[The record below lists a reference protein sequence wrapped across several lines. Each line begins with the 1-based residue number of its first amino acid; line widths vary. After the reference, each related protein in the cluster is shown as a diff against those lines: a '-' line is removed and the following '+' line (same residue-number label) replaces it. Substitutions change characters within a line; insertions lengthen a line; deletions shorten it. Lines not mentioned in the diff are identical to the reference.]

1 MVVAQEG
8 LLGVDHQEAHDVV
21 ADAGEVLYLGLG
33 DARRRDEPEALPVG
47 LLFGHV
53 VAPALGGGVHEDELL
68 IVRSDE
74 VDAVRAV
81 RPTLLQD
88 LDVPMPQVR
97 AYRLVRPLFDAL
109 SHGCLPPRVGAR
121 PLGAPC
127 GADDACGK
135 AIVQGAIVKCGYA
148 WVFRGALAAIGKVF
162 AALAR
167 KRPWASF
174 RFQGEAG

>member
-1 MVVAQEG
+1 MVAQEG
-8 LLGVDHQEAHDVV
+8 LLGARHQKTHDVV
-21 ADAGEVLYLGLG
+21 ADAGEALHLGLG
-33 DARRRDEPEALPVG
+33 EVGRRDALEALLVE
-47 LLFGHV
+47 LLLGHV
-53 VAPALGGGVHEDELL
+53 VAAALGGGIHEDELTF
-68 IVRSDE
+68 VHGDE

-81 RPTLLQD
+81 RPALLQD
-88 LDVPMPQVR
+88 LDVPVPQVR
-97 AYRLVRPLFDAL
+97 SDCLVRPLVDAL
-109 SHGCLPPRVGAR
+109 SHSCLPTRVGAR